1 MHNKLKISLLFI
13 FLILKIEGA
22 IGQKNEISI
31 AQKQA
36 YLSEFVDLLAIPNVV
51 TDTLNISK
59 TAQFI
64 GKMMEK
70 RGITPQYL
78 DGYTKGMPPV
88 VFGEI
93 NVGAKETIVFYA
105 HYDGQPVNPNNWAE
119 GLHPFKPKLY
129 NGALDKGAIEIPFDF
144 SSNNLSDD
152 WRIYARSASD
162 DKGGVFA
169 ILNAYDILVKSGQK
183 PTVNL
188 KFFFEGEEEAGSVHL
203 GEILQKH
210 KDKLNYT
217 QWIICDGPVN
227 QTGRKAVNFGVR
239 GDVNM
244 DIKVFGPKRPLHSG
258 HYGNWTPNPAMKLV
272 QLLASMKD
280 RTGKVTIK
288 GFYDDVIPLT
298 VSERKAIGIAPKVDE
313 QMQAELGFA
322 QPDGAGKSLIELIN
336 QPSLNINGIQSA
348 NAGRLATNVITTF
361 ALATLDLRLV
371 LGNDSKRQPQK
382 VIDHI
387 KSQSY
392 FVLTDREPT
401 EAERMKYANIARVTV
416 RDGGYNAQRTKM
428 DLPFSKAVIKA
439 VQSTV
444 DESIVSLP
452 SLGGSL
458 PLYLFE
464 TNLKAT
470 PITVPIANHDNN
482 QHAENE
488 NIRLGNLWAGI
499 DTFVALMKMK

>member
-1 MHNKLKISLLFI
+1 MTNYLKINLLALLFI
-13 FLILKIEGA
+13 FSNLIVFS
-22 IGQKNEISI
+22 QKASISEP
-31 AQKQA
+31 QKQA
-36 YLSEFVDLLAIPNVV
+36 YLTEFMELLSIPNVV
-51 TDTLNISK
+51 TDTVGINQ

-64 GKMMEK
+64 GKMMQK

-88 VFGEI
+88 VFGEV

-129 NGALDKGAIEIPFDF
+129 NGSLDKGAMAIDF
-144 SSNNLSDD
+144 SAVNGLFNDD

-162 DKGGVFA
+162 DKGGVFI
-169 ILNAYDILVKSGQK
+169 ILNAYEMLLKTGKK
-183 PTVNL
+183 PTVNI

-203 GEILQKH
+203 AEILQKH
-210 KDKLNYT
+210 KEKLNHT

-244 DIKVFGPKRPLHSG
+244 DVKVFASKRPLHSG
-258 HYGNWTPNPAMKLV
+258 HYGNWAPNPAMKLV

-280 RTGKVTIK
+280 KTGKVLVK
-288 GFYDDVIPLT
+288 GFYDDVTPLT
-298 VSERKAIGIAPKVDE
+298 PSEKKAIAIAPRVDE
-313 QMQAELGFA
+313 QMKAELGFS
-322 QPDGAGKSLIELIN
+322 QPDGGGKSLIELIN

-371 LGNDSKRQPQK
+371 LGNDAKRQPQK

-387 KSQSY
+387 KSQGY

-401 EAERMKYANIARVTV
+401 EAERMKYPNIARVTV
-416 RDGGYNAQRTKM
+416 REGGYNAQRTKM

-444 DESIVSLP
+444 NEPIVALP
-452 SLGGSL
+452 GLGGSL

-464 TNLKAT
+464 TQLKAT
-470 PITVPIANHDNN
+470 PITVPTGNHDNN

-499 DTFVALMKMK
+499 ETFMALMQL

>member
-1 MHNKLKISLLFI
+1 MCKAQKVSLI
-13 FLILKIEGA
+13 VFLILLKFSI
-22 IGQKNEISI
+22 IFSQKTNISEPEK
-31 AQKQA
+31 AE
-36 YLSEFVDLLAIPNVV
+36 YLAEFMELLSIPNVV
-51 TDTLNISK
+51 TDTIGVNQ

-70 RGITPQYL
+70 RGIKPQYL

-88 VFGEI
+88 VFGEV

-129 NGALDKGAIEIPFDF
+129 NGSLDKGAIEISFPAANASF
-144 SSNNLSDD
+144 NND

-162 DKGGVFA
+162 DKGGVFI
-169 ILNAYDILVKSGQK
+169 ILNAYDRLLKSGAR
-183 PTVNL
+183 PSVNL

-203 GEILQKH
+203 AEVLQKH
-210 KDKLNYT
+210 KDKLSHT

-280 RTGKVTIK
+280 KTGKVLVR

-298 VSERKAIGIAPKVDE
+298 ESEKKAIAMAPRVDE
-313 QMQAELGFA
+313 QMKAELGFA
-322 QPDGAGKSLIELIN
+322 EPDGGGKSLVELIN

-387 KSQSY
+387 KNQGY
-392 FVLTDREPT
+392 FVLIDREPT
-401 EAERMKYANIARVTV
+401 EAERMKHPNIARVTV
-416 RDGGYNAQRTKM
+416 REGGYNAQRTRM
-428 DLPFSKAVIKA
+428 DLPFSKAVMKA

-444 DESIVSLP
+444 SEPIVALP
-452 SLGGSL
+452 GLGGSL

-464 TNLKAT
+464 TQLKAT
-470 PITVPIANHDNN
+470 PITVPTGNHDNN

-488 NIRLGNLWAGI
+488 NIRVGNLWAGI
-499 DTFVALMKMK
+499 ETFVALMSKI

>member
-1 MHNKLKISLLFI
+1 MYKYLIIKLLIILNFLSGNFTFSQKIT
-13 FLILKIEGA
+13 
-22 IGQKNEISI
+22 ISES
-31 AQKQA
+31 QKQT
-36 YLSEFVDLLAIPNVV
+36 YLTEFIELLSIPNVV
-51 TDTLNISK
+51 TDTTNINK

-64 GKMMEK
+64 GKMMEN
-70 RGITPQYL
+70 RGVKPQYL

-88 VFGEI
+88 VYGEV

-105 HYDGQPVNPNNWAE
+105 HYDGQPINPNNWAE

-129 NGALDKGAIEIPFDF
+129 NGALDKGATEIPFPAA
-144 SSNNLSDD
+144 SASYSDD

-169 ILNAYDILVKSGQK
+169 ILNAYDLLVK

-210 KDKLNYT
+210 KEKLSHT

-280 RTGKVTIK
+280 RTGKVLVK
-288 GFYDDVIPLT
+288 GFYDDVTPLT
-298 VSERKAIGIAPKVDE
+298 ESEKKAIAIAPKVDE
-313 QMQAELGFA
+313 QMRNELGFA

-387 KSQSY
+387 KSQGY

-401 EAERMKYANIARVTV
+401 EEERLKHPNIARVTL
-416 RDGGYNAQRTKM
+416 REGGYNAQRTKM
-428 DLPFSKAVIKA
+428 DLPFSNSVIKA

-444 DESIVSLP
+444 AEPIVALP
-452 SLGGSL
+452 GLGGSL

-464 TNLKAT
+464 TNLKAK

-488 NIRLGNLWAGI
+488 NIRIGNLWAGI
-499 DTFVALMKMK
+499 DTFVALMGMK